1 MAEAPAAAE
10 APPAAEAPAAA
21 PVSPKAPPVSSEPP
35 AVVAA
40 DGDGDAVAAA
50 FAALLA
56 RLPSDKAQR
65 AVCERAVEAARA
77 AAAAQLEAELA
88 TSGLENLLASRA
100 RASSAAWFKEQEALE
115 ACPEAVRRAAAARA
129 KAARAKQAEAKRQAQ
144 PPRIV
149 GDSTAEYNAFVAQMA
164 GSRRP
169 RKAVRRALA
178 DAARENADGAFEP
191 LTPPKSKRA
200 PTTDVAS
207 WESAV
212 QRYVAAEVAAVRKSK
227 IKERKKPPAPF
238 KF

>member
-1 MAEAPAAAE
+1 MPGGGAPR
-10 APPAAEAPAAA
+10 
-21 PVSPKAPPVSSEPP
+21 
-35 AVVAA
+35 
-40 DGDGDAVAAA
+40 GGRC
-50 FAALLA
+50 A
-56 RLPSDKAQR
+56 R
-65 AVCERAVEAARA
+65 
-77 AAAAQLEAELA
+77 
-88 TSGLENLLASRA
+88 
-100 RASSAAWFKEQEALE
+100 
-115 ACPEAVRRAAAARA
+115 

>member
-1 MAEAPAAAE
+1 
-10 APPAAEAPAAA
+10 
-21 PVSPKAPPVSSEPP
+21 
-35 AVVAA
+35 
-40 DGDGDAVAAA
+40 
-50 FAALLA
+50 
-56 RLPSDKAQR
+56 
-65 AVCERAVEAARA
+65 
-77 AAAAQLEAELA
+77 
-88 TSGLENLLASRA
+88 
-100 RASSAAWFKEQEALE
+100 
-115 ACPEAVRRAAAARA
+115 
-129 KAARAKQAEAKRQAQ
+129 
-144 PPRIV
+144 
-149 GDSTAEYNAFVAQMA
+149 MA

-212 QRYVAAEVAAVRKSK
+212 QRYVAAEVAAVRELK

>member
-35 AVVAA
+35 AVAAA

-100 RASSAAWFKEQEALE
+100 KPSSAAWFKEQEALE

-129 KAARAKQAEAKRQAQ
+129 KALRAKQAEAKRQAQ

>member
-1 MAEAPAAAE
+1 MPLLPERRNSTDFLAELTDWTDYKDDLLPYDEVGSAESADFSPQKALSPAARTALSKALAE
-10 APPAAEAPAAA
+10 EHDSPVHKENSAGELGGRPSPAA
-21 PVSPKAPPVSSEPP
+21 
-35 AVVAA
+35 
-40 DGDGDAVAAA
+40 
-50 FAALLA
+50 
-56 RLPSDKAQR
+56 
-65 AVCERAVEAARA
+65 
-77 AAAAQLEAELA
+77 
-88 TSGLENLLASRA
+88 
-100 RASSAAWFKEQEALE
+100 
-115 ACPEAVRRAAAARA
+115 
-129 KAARAKQAEAKRQAQ
+129 
-144 PPRIV
+144 
-149 GDSTAEYNAFVAQMA
+149 
-164 GSRRP
+164 